1 MLYIIYNLFNNRPDL
16 NIYIQNTPFYLETQ
30 INNIMSNNCISAITE
45 IGKFV
50 LLKNYHLN
58 ILHNYFL
65 LKQQKE
71 YVDLV

>member
-16 NIYIQNTPFYLETQ
+16 NIYIQNTLFYLETQ

-50 LLKNYHLN
+50 LLKNSHLN

-65 LKQQKE
+65 LKQQNE